1 MSLALGFVM
10 PTLNLSSKKPNF
22 SAELEPLRDYRKL
35 FPATHNFALI
45 GKGYYFKDYERES
58 HYYETQCKALGHLL
72 PILCNCAFAKV
83 MRLSQMGLNVFSLS
97 NLELEELEIR

>member
-1 MSLALGFVM
+1 M
-10 PTLNLSSKKPNF
+10 PILKPNSKAPTF
-22 SAELEPLRDYRKL
+22 KEELPEIRDYRKL
-35 FPATHNFALI
+35 FPATHNFALVRTGI
-45 GKGYYFKDYERES
+45 YFKDYERES

-83 MRLSQMGLNVFSLS
+83 TRLSQMGLNVFSLS

>member
-1 MSLALGFVM
+1 M
-10 PTLNLSSKKPNF
+10 
-22 SAELEPLRDYRKL
+22 RDYRKL
-35 FPATHNFALI
+35 FPAEYGFALI

-58 HYYETQCKALGHLL
+58 HYYEAQCKSLGHLL

>member
-1 MSLALGFVM
+1 M
-10 PTLNLSSKKPNF
+10 PTLKPSSKKPSFNI
-22 SAELEPLRDYRKL
+22 EEPLRDYRKL
-35 FPATHNFALI
+35 FPAEYNFTLHPY
-45 GKGYYFKDYERES
+45 GFKDYERES

-97 NLELEELEIR
+97 NEELKACEKLS